1 MQARSWQFPFLS
13 LRQRSVCY
21 ALGFS
26 LALSW
31 SWVMFFA
38 PSAKET
44 WRQTM
49 CVLPIALGYF
59 VGQRLTAVQAFF
71 EHHLVP
77 AALAGF
83 AQTQIMLRCAR
94 LVLTLLLACLT
105 TLVDHTPAQIC
116 LLATLFALG
125 TSIGISIGVDL
136 KLSLSKKIFVL
147 ILQGI
152 SVLVWALLFSLDKAQ
167 GRISFVA
174 IVSSISLG
182 LLFAALLIRHVKI
195 GMKSRFVI
203 EDEGNLQWFNSI
215 KHQLYRY
222 SMFDSKIDYQHH
234 SFYQHCALLM
244 PATVS
249 FLILYAV
256 YLFAVVQD
264 LHQISFTRLLF
275 LVALCLFS
283 SSQLVAHD
291 WHWRYLLLPQGS
303 RSASFSS
310 QLWVANL
317 IFFGTMA
324 LPLLIW
330 KSLNAEQLGATI
342 FPQILSFLVN
352 SYLELA
358 SVFVAAIIIAGAQH
372 PLRVRYYCYYTMIF
386 GASAVYGLA
395 YVSGQM
401 SRLTELCANDL
412 KYSLTLT
419 IVCVVAA
426 IKAKKLWTQKRI
438 VTHFANA

>member
-13 LRQRSVCY
+13 LHQRSVCY
-21 ALGFS
+21 ALG
-26 LALSW
+26 LLLTLSW
-31 SWVMFFA
+31 CWVMIFA
-38 PSAKET
+38 PNTKET
-44 WRQTM
+44 WRQAI
-49 CVLPIALGYF
+49 CVLPIALGYLA
-59 VGQRLTAVQAFF
+59 GQRLTAVQAFF

-77 AALAGF
+77 TTLAGF
-83 AQTQIMLRCAR
+83 AQNQIMLRCAMI
-94 LVLTLLLACLT
+94 VLALLIACLT
-105 TLVDHTPAQIC
+105 TLVDHTPAQVF

-125 TSIGISIGVDL
+125 TSIGISIGADL

-147 ILQGI
+147 ILRSM
-152 SVLVWALLFSLDKAQ
+152 SVLTRVLLLRLDKAQ
-167 GRISFVA
+167 DRLSFGA

-182 LLFAALLIRHVKI
+182 ILLAWILLKHVKN
-195 GMKSRFVI
+195 GMKNQFAI
-203 EDEGNLQWFNSI
+203 EAEGNLQWFNSI

-275 LVALCLFS
+275 LVTLCLIS
-283 SSQLVAHD
+283 SSQLVARD

-303 RSASFSS
+303 RSASFGT
-310 QLWVANL
+310 QLWGANL

-352 SYLELA
+352 AYFELA
-358 SVFVAAIIIAGAQH
+358 CVFVAAIIIAGAQH

-401 SRLTELCANDL
+401 PRLNELCANDL
-412 KYSLTLT
+412 KYGLTLT
-419 IVCVVAA
+419 ILSFFGA
-426 IKAKKLWTQKRI
+426 IKVKKLWTQRRI
-438 VTHFANA
+438 VAHFANT